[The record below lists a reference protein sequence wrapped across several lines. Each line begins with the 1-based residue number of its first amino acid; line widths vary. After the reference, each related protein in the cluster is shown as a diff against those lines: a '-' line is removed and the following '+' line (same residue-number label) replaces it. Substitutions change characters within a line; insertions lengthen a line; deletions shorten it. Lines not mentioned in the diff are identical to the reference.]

1 MARKPTGAGAAP
13 LALTRGELIDQ
24 LELNRRER
32 RKLEVLMKPLEDEY
46 KVIKGKILES
56 LLADKEEKAGTT
68 MATVSVSHVTVP
80 VIDDIEEIIKYLV
93 KSKGLYA
100 LQGQPFRT
108 PEWRELVERKGTDLP
123 GTHTFEKVDLNHT
136 SIKN

>member
-1 MARKPTGAGAAP
+1 MARKPTGAAPAP

-24 LELNRRER
+24 LELNRQER

-56 LLADKEEKAGTT
+56 MLADKEEKSGTSL
-68 MATVSVSHVTVP
+68 ATVSVSHVTVP
-80 VIDDIEEIIKYLV
+80 VVDDPEEAIKYLV
-93 KSKGLYA
+93 RTKNLHI
-100 LQGQPFRT
+100 LLGQPFST
-108 PEWRELVERKGTDLP
+108 PSWRELVERKGGDLP
-123 GTHTFEKVDLNHT
+123 GTHTFEKIDLNHT